1 MRVTLCDF
9 SPGCIAFARE
19 KAEEANL
26 PLAAFAGDA
35 RNIASLTTESFD
47 HVLLMGPLYHLLEAN
62 EREAAMCAALSRLKP
77 GGTIAVSFIG
87 SYSGMLYAMR
97 ALLEVILRAKEQ
109 EYFESLVQGQ
119 AFAGTGFTDV
129 YFERHQRVL
138 PFMGKFQ
145 LETLHFLSS
154 ESFFAPCSDRLYAQ
168 SEETYQAWLR
178 FGIRLCEL
186 PDALPFTEHLLYIG
200 RKPKE
205 EHKCE

>member
-26 PLAAFAGDA
+26 PLAAFAVDA

-47 HVLLMGPLYHLLEAN
+47 HVLLMGPLYHLLEAH
-62 EREAAMCAALSRLKP
+62 ERETAMCAALSRLKP

-97 ALLEVILRAKEQ
+97 AFPEVILRAKEQ
-109 EYFESLVQGQ
+109 EYFENRQ

-129 YFERHQRVL
+129 YFERHQHVL

-168 SEETYQAWLR
+168 SEETATLWHSPVRAAGCAAVYR
-178 FGIRLCEL
+178 
-186 PDALPFTEHLLYIG
+186 ALALYWTKTEG
-200 RKPKE
+200 GA
-205 EHKCE
+205 

>member
-1 MRVTLCDF
+1 MGYR
-9 SPGCIAFARE
+9 PAYNEI
-19 KAEEANL
+19 
-26 PLAAFAGDA
+26 
-35 RNIASLTTESFD
+35 FD
-47 HVLLMGPLYHLLEAN
+47 HVLLMGPLYHLLEAH
-62 EREAAMCAALSRLKP
+62 ERETAMCAALSRLKP

-97 ALLEVILRAKEQ
+97 ALLKVILRAKEQ

-186 PDALPFTEHLLYIG
+186 PDALPFAEHLLYIG

-205 EHKCE
+205 EHKCK